1 MPPGG
6 RQESKAWRTRLREQG
21 FESKAWRDRMDMGL
35 EIIYGIGALVL
46 LTALI
51 FGVLQHHFRSR
62 RALQAGEEVVRERY
76 QRNET

>member
-1 MPPGG
+1 
-6 RQESKAWRTRLREQG
+6 
-21 FESKAWRDRMDMGL
+21 MDMGL

-62 RALQAGEEVVRERY
+62 RAVQAGGEVVRERY
-76 QRNET
+76 KRNET